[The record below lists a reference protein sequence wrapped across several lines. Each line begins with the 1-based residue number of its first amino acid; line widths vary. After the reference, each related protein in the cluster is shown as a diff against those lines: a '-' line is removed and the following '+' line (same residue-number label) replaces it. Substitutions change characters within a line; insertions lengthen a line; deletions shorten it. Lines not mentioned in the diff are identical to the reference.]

1 MSSGKLTKDSRKAIK
16 DTFAL
21 FDSDHDGKV
30 SKAEIG
36 AMMRTMGYLSCS
48 RQLDDIIARLDSDGN
63 GYIDYQE
70 FESFALKINMVRQD
84 SLDDPDFRAAFDML
98 DKNKDG
104 FIDKSELK
112 FFMSK
117 FGDTHAEEDSIKTI
131 MDADTNGDGKIDYKE
146 YVQHMKEKI

>member
-1 MSSGKLTKDSRKAIK
+1 MKRSYYS
-16 DTFAL
+16 
-21 FDSDHDGKV
+21 V
-30 SKAEIG
+30 N
-36 AMMRTMGYLSCS
+36 
-48 RQLDDIIARLDSDGN
+48 IISGN

-112 FFMSK
+112 YFMSK
-117 FGDTHAEEDSIKTI
+117 FGKS
-131 MDADTNGDGKIDYKE
+131 
-146 YVQHMKEKI
+146 